1 MSARYLQIKLHISG
15 KNITRRPI
23 CFEMQYHLLKTDLP
37 TEGCFLKLPH
47 QCLKHLIY
55 QMYHIYQIILITHSF
70 ELVLYEYEVLP

>member
-1 MSARYLQIKLHISG
+1 
-15 KNITRRPI
+15 
-23 CFEMQYHLLKTDLP
+23 MQYHLLKTDLL
-37 TEGCFLKLPH
+37 TERCFLKLPH